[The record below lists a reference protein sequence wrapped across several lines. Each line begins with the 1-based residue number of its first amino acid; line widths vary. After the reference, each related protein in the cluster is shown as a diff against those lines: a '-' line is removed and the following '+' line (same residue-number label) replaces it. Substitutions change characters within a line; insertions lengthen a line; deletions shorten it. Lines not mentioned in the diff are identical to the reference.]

1 MNIQVIASANMCK
14 KTDVKGKL
22 VVVIDV
28 FRTTTVITIALHNG
42 AKSIIPLQTPEEVIA
57 MRDQMKSP
65 TTLTG
70 GERQAL
76 KIDGFD
82 LGNSPEEY
90 TAQVV
95 NGKDILFTTTNGTTA
110 LLATEGAQDVMLGCF
125 LNVTSL
131 TEKILNSN
139 NDVVIICAGT
149 NSEFS
154 LDDGICAG
162 MIIYQLSRR
171 VPVDTND
178 LGALLS
184 KYYESGSTGI
194 LSKIVECHHVKN
206 LFALGYYSDVMYCLR
221 TDRSQ
226 VVPRYH
232 DGIITAK

>member
-1 MNIQVIASANMCK
+1 MNIQVIPFANMCK

-28 FRTTTVITIALHNG
+28 LRATTVVTLALQNG
-42 AKSIIPLQTPEEVIA
+42 AKSIIPLQSPEEVRT
-57 MRDQMKSP
+57 MRDKMNS
-65 TTLTG
+65 TSVVTG
-70 GERQAL
+70 GERHAV
-76 KIDGFD
+76 KIEDFD

-90 TAQVV
+90 TVSAV

-110 LLATEGAQDVMLGCF
+110 LLATEGAQEVILGCF
-125 LNVTSL
+125 LNMTSL
-131 TEKILNSN
+131 AEKILSSN

-149 NSEFS
+149 NSDFS

-162 MIIYQLSRR
+162 MLIYQLSRR

-184 KYYESGSTGI
+184 KYYENGSAGI
-194 LSKIVECHHVKN
+194 LSKIVECNHVKT
-206 LFALGYYSDVMYCLR
+206 LFALGYYNDVMYCLR

-232 DGIITAK
+232 NGVITAK